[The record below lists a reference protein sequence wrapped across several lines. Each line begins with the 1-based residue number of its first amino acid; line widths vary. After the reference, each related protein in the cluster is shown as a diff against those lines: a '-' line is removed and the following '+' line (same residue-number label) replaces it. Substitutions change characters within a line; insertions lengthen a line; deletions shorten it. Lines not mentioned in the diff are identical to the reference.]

1 MYYDNETF
9 YLYYLITKNT
19 PGEGIGLATSKD
31 GINWE
36 EKGLIFS
43 KADSAKWIGTG
54 SIWKSE
60 SKKVKGK
67 YILNFSEWYGSELL
81 KGQQY
86 IFFASSDNLINWTR
100 LDEKFIPD
108 SSLYKINK
116 NLDSR
121 WDCIYSIPKLKGGR
135 YGYWTGNPKA
145 FDPGFGFG
153 ETTDGIH
160 WKALAPPVIEWG
172 SRAKLPVIEAGAIE
186 KINGKYYM
194 MAGSLGRYK
203 GNVGMYTL
211 ESNSPKG
218 PFYPSKKN
226 FKLLTS
232 PPNFLFTYF
241 ARFFPY
247 KGEVLVNHHAISRGD
262 KERYFGLL
270 KKASVDKEGIL
281 RLGYWLG
288 MKN

>member
-1 MYYDNETF
+1 M
-9 YLYYLITKNT
+9 
-19 PGEGIGLATSKD
+19 
-31 GINWE
+31 
-36 EKGLIFS
+36 
-43 KADSAKWIGTG
+43 
-54 SIWKSE
+54 
-60 SKKVKGK
+60 
-67 YILNFSEWYGSELL
+67 
-81 KGQQY
+81 
-86 IFFASSDNLINWTR
+86 
-100 LDEKFIPD
+100 
-108 SSLYKINK
+108 
-116 NLDSR
+116 
-121 WDCIYSIPKLKGGR
+121 
-135 YGYWTGNPKA
+135 
-145 FDPGFGFG
+145 
-153 ETTDGIH
+153 
-160 WKALAPPVIEWG
+160 APPVIEWG

-218 PFYPSKKN
+218 PFYPSKKE
-226 FKLLTS
+226 FQTIDFTS
-232 PPNFLFTYF
+232 KFSFHLF
-241 ARFFPY
+241 RPLFPY